1 MPHVP
6 QDCRVVV
13 DAELGVMLPTALRNH
28 FLTLEVLSK
37 WDPSVGLHPA
47 ASLWAAKAK
56 ASRQK

>member
-1 MPHVP
+1 M
-6 QDCRVVV
+6 VV
-13 DAELGVMLPTALRNH
+13 DAELGVTLPTALRNH
-28 FLTLEVLSK
+28 FLTLEVLTK